1 MAPPYKLIYFD
12 KPGRGEP
19 IRLLFKYGGVVFEDV
34 LIKREDWA
42 QLKQKTP
49 FGQLPLLEHNGKRV
63 NQSVSIC
70 RYLGKLVK
78 LAGKDDW
85 EDLEIDAVVD
95 TITDLRAKIT
105 IVRLEKNVALK
116 KTMKEEALKET
127 VPFYLSRL
135 DALVQKNNGF
145 LALGR
150 LTWADLYFVGK
161 IPIFSEFMGEDTI
174 AKYTNLKALID
185 KIHALPGIKK

>member
-1 MAPPYKLIYFD
+1 
-12 KPGRGEP
+12 
-19 IRLLFKYGGVVFEDV
+19 
-34 LIKREDWA
+34 
-42 QLKQKTP
+42 
-49 FGQLPLLEHNGKRV
+49 LEHNGKRV

-78 LAGKDDW
+78 LAGK
-85 EDLEIDAVVD
+85 EFLVE
-95 TITDLRAKIT
+95 IT

-150 LTWADLYFVGK
+150 VR
-161 IPIFSEFMGEDTI
+161 IFQ
-174 AKYTNLKALID
+174 NLD
-185 KIHALPGIKK
+185 KGFES

>member
-1 MAPPYKLIYFD
+1 M
-12 KPGRGEP
+12 
-19 IRLLFKYGGVVFEDV
+19 
-34 LIKREDWA
+34 
-42 QLKQKTP
+42 
-49 FGQLPLLEHNGKRV
+49 EHNGKRV

-95 TITDLRAKIT
+95 TITDLRASKTCKIVPAIWLFLVEIT

-150 LTWADLYFVGK
+150 VRIFQNLDKGFESWQFQLTWADLYFVGK